1 MLPTTTEYEAS
12 IHPDFLPTLAL
23 WQAVEPLL
31 PLPAV
36 GKRAGRPRACNRQM
50 FYAIFYVL
58 RAGLQWKAL
67 PRCLGAASTVHDRFQ
82 QWAAAG
88 VFRQLWAT
96 GLLELHVEGSLDW
109 SFQSLDGCQTKAPL
123 GGEAVGPNPTD
134 RGKGGVKRHL
144 LTETNGL
151 PVGLAVTGANV
162 ADVTQVQAVFDSM
175 PVLPPPATDEF
186 PQGFCADKGY
196 DAQAVR
202 RLVEQLG
209 YTEHIKSR
217 GQEAVLCQTPGYRA
231 RRWVV
236 ERTHS
241 WFNRFR
247 RLLIRWE
254 KKVANYEALLHL
266 ACANTIWKHSLL
278 FG

>member
-1 MLPTTTEYEAS
+1 MPPTATEYEAS
-12 IHPDFLPTLAL
+12 IHPDFLPTAAL
-23 WQAVEPLL
+23 WACVEPLL
-31 PLPAV
+31 PAAQRL
-36 GKRAGRPRACNRQM
+36 GRPRVCDRQM
-50 FYAIFYVL
+50 FFAIFYVL

-67 PRCLGAASTVHDRFQ
+67 PRCLGASSTVHDRFQ
-82 QWAAAG
+82 RWVAAG
-88 VFRQLWAT
+88 VFRQLWVL
-96 GLLELHVEGSLDW
+96 GLLELHVEGCLDW

-123 GGEAVGPNPTD
+123 GGQAVGPNPTD

-144 LTETNGL
+144 LTEARGL

-196 DAQAVR
+196 DAKAVR
-202 RLVEQLG
+202 CLIERLG
-209 YTEHIKSR
+209 YADHIKSR
-217 GQEAVLCQTPGYRA
+217 GEEAALCRTPGYRA

-254 KKVANYEALLHL
+254 KKVDNYEALLQL
-266 ACANTIWKHSLL
+266 ACANTVWKQSLL

>member
-1 MLPTTTEYEAS
+1 MPTA
-12 IHPDFLPTLAL
+12 AL
-23 WQAVEPLL
+23 WAAVEPLL
-31 PLPAV
+31 PAAHRL
-36 GKRAGRPRACNRQM
+36 GRPRVCDRQM
-50 FYAIFYVL
+50 FFAIFYVL

-67 PRCLGAASTVHDRFQ
+67 PRCLGVASTAHDRFQ
-82 QWAAAG
+82 RWVAAG
-88 VFRQLWAT
+88 VFRQLWVL
-96 GLLELHVEGSLDW
+96 GLLELHIESRLDW

-123 GGEAVGPNPTD
+123 GGQAVGPNPTD

-144 LTETNGL
+144 LTEAQGL

-162 ADVTQVQAVFDSM
+162 ADVIQVQAVFDSM
-175 PVLPPPATDEF
+175 PVLPSPDTDEF
-186 PQGFCADKGY
+186 PQGFCADKGH
-196 DAQAVR
+196 DAKAVR
-202 RLVEQLG
+202 HLIQQRG
-209 YTEHIKSR
+209 YVDHIQSR
-217 GQEAVLCQTPGYRA
+217 DQEATLCKTPGYRA

-254 KKVANYEALLHL
+254 KQVDNYEALLHL
-266 ACANTIWKHSLL
+266 ACANIVWKQSLL